1 MINIINGESQVNRW
15 TDSDVDQQKYSKI
28 IFQFTF
34 NIKKIYIVLYN
45 NNKIYIQ
52 YKYILYIDLIN

>member
-52 YKYILYIDLIN
+52 YKYILYIY